1 MSKRPRERRYWWG
14 L

>member
-1 MSKRPRERRYWWG
+1 MSKRPRERRYRWG